1 MGARLTGAAPFLG
14 RMKRAMSLSMLNTDG
29 SRVPENQ
36 VRGPWIRDG
45 TDPEAGGMVRLALEC
60 TSRCEHDGFY
70 LGRCRRTG
78 RQAGRWCSPAALGQ
92 PRVPPSPAPAC
103 PQFPRQ
109 HLSEASRTLS
119 ASTQDLGP
127 R

>member
-1 MGARLTGAAPFLG
+1 MQE
-14 RMKRAMSLSMLNTDG
+14 DG
-29 SRVPENQ
+29 QTS
-36 VRGPWIRDG
+36 GP
-45 TDPEAGGMVRLALEC
+45 LA
-60 TSRCEHDGFY
+60 
-70 LGRCRRTG
+70 
-78 RQAGRWCSPAALGQ
+78 Q